1 MQAIRNVPLALLILA
16 GPIHV
21 LGDENDD
28 RESLRAELEL
38 VREAGILGGREVEIA
53 AADLISE
60 FYANRNFA
68 PAWMDVEKVG
78 ELVGAIE
85 ATAAEGFDPED
96 YLLDEVRSVYG
107 EFLAGFADPQARS
120 TADILLTE
128 VVIRMGYHQ
137 LFGKVNPTTLNADWN
152 FRRDLDGRDPAA
164 MVEEIIESRSP
175 AESLMSLVPR
185 GWLYSGL
192 KRALAEYRRIEANGG
207 WPGIPDGPT
216 LRPGTA
222 DDRLTVLAERLAI
235 TGDLEAAGAFDT
247 YDATLEAGVRRFQRR
262 HALEVDGVIG
272 PATMAALNA
281 PVAARIGQIELSL
294 ERARWVMKGLED
306 DFVIVNIAGFEVY
319 LVRDREVVWQ
329 TRAMVGRN
337 YRQSPIFRD
346 EIKYLVFNP
355 TWTVPY
361 NIATSDL
368 LPQILA
374 DAGYL
379 AERGF
384 SIRDRQG
391 DLVDAGSIDWT
402 GLRRG
407 NFPYTLVQEPGP
419 ENALGRVKFMFP
431 NEHDVYL
438 HDTPNRAL
446 FDSPD
451 RAFSS
456 GCIRVEN
463 PFGLAEQLLG
473 RGWDRQRI
481 DEVIA
486 SGETT
491 TVRMREPMPVLLL
504 YWTADVTP
512 DGVVRFFADVYGRD
526 PDLARALD
534 QPFSIDPPGG

>member
-1 MQAIRNVPLALLILA
+1 MQGIRNVPLALLILA
-16 GPIHV
+16 SPV
-21 LGDENDD
+21 QLMADENDD

-38 VREAGILGGREVEIA
+38 VREAGILRGRDVEIA

-68 PAWMDVEKVG
+68 PAWTEVEKVG
-78 ELVGAIE
+78 DLIGAIE
-85 ATAAEGFDPED
+85 GTAAEGLDPDD
-96 YLLDEVRSVYG
+96 YLLDEARAVYG
-107 EFLAGFADPQARS
+107 EYLAGFVDPQTRS

-137 LFGKVNPTTLNADWN
+137 LFGKVNPATLNSDWN

-175 AESLMSLVPR
+175 AGSLKSLVPR
-185 GWLYSGL
+185 GWLYTGL
-192 KRALAEYRRIEANGG
+192 KSALAQYRQIEASGG

-216 LRPGTA
+216 LRPGAA
-222 DDRLTVLAERLAI
+222 DSRLATLAERLAI
-235 TGDLEAAGAFDT
+235 TGDLEARGSFET
-247 YDATLEAGVRRFQRR
+247 YDATLEAGVRNFQRR
-262 HALEVDGVIG
+262 HSLEVDGVIG
-272 PATMAALNA
+272 PATIQALNV
-281 PVAARIGQIELSL
+281 PVAARIEQIELSL
-294 ERARWVMKGLED
+294 ERARWVMNGLED
-306 DFVIVNIAGFEVY
+306 DFVLVNIAGFEAY
-319 LVRDREVVWQ
+319 FVRGREVVWQ
-329 TRAMVGRN
+329 TRVMVGRS

-361 NIATSDL
+361 NIATNDL
-368 LPQILA
+368 LPQIQ
-374 DAGYL
+374 DDVGYL
-379 AERGF
+379 AQRGF
-384 SIRDRQG
+384 TIRDSEG
-391 DLVDAGSIDWT
+391 EEVDAAGIDWKS
-402 GLRRG
+402 LRRG

-463 PFGLAEQLLG
+463 PYELAEQLLG

-491 TVRMREPMPVLLL
+491 TVRMREPLPVLLL
-504 YWTADVTP
+504 YWTAEVTP
-512 DGVVRFFADVYGRD
+512 DGIVEFFSDVYGRD
-526 PDLARALD
+526 PDLARALGE
-534 QPFSIDPPGG
+534 PFSIDPPGG